1 MSPLPSRPGHGAA
14 PGRVN
19 LIGDH
24 TDYNAGVALPVA
36 LDRRCEVRFDPDP
49 GRRLVVRSDAFAA
62 PVVLTLGSS
71 AEPRTLE
78 PSWIRLVAAL
88 WEELNPAGGG
98 TLEIHSEVPVGAGLS
113 SSAALGVA
121 VAAAVGAPLE
131 PWALARSCQR
141 AEARVGVS
149 VGLMD
154 PVVAV
159 AARAGQA
166 LLIDFADTTFGFV
179 PTPFGPSREAEV
191 VVVHS
196 GEARRLAG
204 SAYGERRRQCE
215 EAAARLGTAL
225 GRAGPDDVARL
236 EEPLRSRARHVVTE
250 CRRVHAFVDALG
262 SGDLSGCGRLLDES
276 HESLRRDFEVTTP
289 AVDALAAELRA
300 QPGVLGARMTGGG
313 FGGCVIALSAPGAL
327 DLGRWPGRAWRAHP
341 CDGAAPGGA

>member
-1 MSPLPSRPGHGAA
+1 MSPLPPRPGHGAA

-24 TDYNAGVALPVA
+24 TDYNAGLALPMA
-36 LDRRCEVRFDPDP
+36 LDLRCEVRFDPAP
-49 GRRLVVRSDAFAA
+49 GRRLVVRSDAFID
-62 PVVLTLGSS
+62 PVVLALGTS
-71 AEPRTLE
+71 AEPGTLE
-78 PSWIRLVAAL
+78 PSWIGLVAAL
-88 WEELNPAGGG
+88 WEELGLDGGG
-98 TLEIHSEVPVGAGLS
+98 TLEIHSDVPVGAGLS

-121 VAAAVGAPLE
+121 VAAAAGVPLE
-131 PWALARSCQR
+131 PWALARTCQR
-141 AEARVGVS
+141 AEARVGAS

-159 AARAGQA
+159 AARAGHA
-166 LLIDFADTTFGFV
+166 LLIDFADSTFRLV
-179 PTPFGPSREAEV
+179 PTPFGPSGEAEV

-204 SAYGERRRQCE
+204 SPYGERRRQCE
-215 EAAARLGTAL
+215 EAASRLGTPL
-225 GRAGPDDVARL
+225 GRAGPDDAVRL

-250 CRRVHAFVDALG
+250 CRRVQAFADALG
-262 SGDLSGCGRLLDES
+262 RGDLAGCGRLLDES

-289 AVDALAAELRA
+289 TVDALVAELRR

-327 DLGRWPGRAWRAHP
+327 DLGRWPGRAWRVRP
-341 CDGAAPGGA
+341 SDGAAPVGP